1 MAFQRSDCFRQ
12 NLEAYN
18 FVKPRG
24 SKRVF
29 LAKQRKAQTKE
40 IKVNVRRMVNRW
52 LKLREK
58 LQNREKLE
66 ACPGTRTLS

>member
-1 MAFQRSDCFRQ
+1 MAFQRSDCFRR

-58 LQNREKLE
+58 NYKIERSWKHALE
-66 ACPGTRTLS
+66 VEH